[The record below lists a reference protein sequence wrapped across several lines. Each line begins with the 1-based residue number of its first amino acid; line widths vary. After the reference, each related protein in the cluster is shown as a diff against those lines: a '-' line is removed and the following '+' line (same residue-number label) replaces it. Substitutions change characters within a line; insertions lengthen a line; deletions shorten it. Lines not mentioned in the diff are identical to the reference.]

1 MSRVPASLEVGAK
14 NFFCGPE
21 SFTPDLAPIV
31 GPAPELQNYFV
42 CAGLNSIG
50 ILTGG
55 GLGRLMAHWVLTG
68 EPDMDVTGVNID
80 RLQKYQGNPMYR
92 AERVQ
97 ESLGKVYKS
106 HMPNAQNKTCRNNKR
121 SAIYER
127 LAARG
132 AFFRD
137 VSGWECADWFAGAGE
152 DPNTNP
158 PTLSW
163 NRESWFPQW
172 AAEHRACREGVIL
185 MDMSFMSKFL
195 VQGSTAGDCL
205 NFISTANV
213 DGAPGEIV
221 YTQWLNA
228 GGTLVS
234 LTQQMST
241 GLRLF
246 SLLRLVFF
254 CSGPFL
260 RVSVPVRIFYN
271 GWAHCR
277 KQT

>member
-1 MSRVPASLEVGAK
+1 MAPYLEAAMSRVPASLEAGAK

-50 ILTGG
+50 ILSGG

-80 RLQKYQGNPMYR
+80 RLQKYQGNPLYR

-106 HMPNAQNKTCRNNKR
+106 HMPNDQNKTCRNNKR

-137 VSGWECADWFAGAGE
+137 VSGWECAGAC
-152 DPNTNP
+152 TI
-158 PTLSW
+158 
-163 NRESWFPQW
+163 NRS
-172 AAEHRACREGVIL
+172 
-185 MDMSFMSKFL
+185 L
-195 VQGSTAGDCL
+195 VTMHD
-205 NFISTANV
+205 
-213 DGAPGEIV
+213 
-221 YTQWLNA
+221 
-228 GGTLVS
+228 
-234 LTQQMST
+234 
-241 GLRLF
+241 
-246 SLLRLVFF
+246 
-254 CSGPFL
+254 
-260 RVSVPVRIFYN
+260 
-271 GWAHCR
+271 
-277 KQT
+277 